1 MGNYRGRIDII
12 ADILRVAEAQAK
24 KTQIM
29 YRANLSYAIM
39 QKYLAELT
47 AASLVAYTDD
57 TQSYALTEKGRE
69 YLVLYK
75 EYSRAN
81 KHVEKGLTTAQNK
94 KRVLDRLCVSHRWK
108 SRAANQV
115 TPNPFKNRVKEDE
128 CLS

>member
-94 KRVLDRLCVSHRWK
+94 KRVLDRLCVSHRCK